1 MANYSIVIN
10 SRFKPFSYAEMLAPV
25 QQSTEAHQ
33 QVEDAYANL
42 ATQAELVAGK
52 ANEQT
57 DPIAYARYKSYAD
70 DLMAQADRLARY
82 GLTPDDR
89 RSMLGLR
96 ARYAKDI
103 IPIQEA
109 IETRKKQ
116 AEMQQQAYLQN
127 PTLLLSRRASTT
139 SLDEY
144 LKNPNLEYDSYSGA
158 MLTQQVSQQAQ
169 ALAKELTEYGLGKPI
184 DAYTNTFLKRNGFTS
199 AQVLEAITNPD
210 DPKSSPVLKAI
221 VDQTLAS
228 SGVTKWGD
236 EATIARARAYA
247 NQGLFSAVG
256 TSDVAP
262 MENFAAREN
271 LRFSHQ
277 VALENLQHQ
286 HAMARQRQAQRAAR
300 AADAYGGGGGDRN
313 SHRLNPI
320 PLRDRNEVSQ
330 KMNKI
335 NYYISKGWM
344 KEDKSNPGHYVLTVS
359 GHKEYN
365 RMSESHAAPSMNPR
379 TMGYY
384 PTTSTGT
391 KLHSDFY
398 NFINN
403 NKGKTTIKQ
412 VKDINAVLNS
422 VYNSNKEGSYDLY
435 RTTEYDRSVTGDYAS
450 AYTNQIMSTLADSSD
465 KKLHGVSYKAGKGFV
480 ETKSYSPK
488 DLKGYKVSNIRYS
501 KYGNTAILQKE
512 GNDPIRVR
520 LPKGMNPT
528 AETNVSTAISN
539 ADDYLNISNKGY
551 MPKVDSYGR
560 LARDK
565 NGNIIYTNTPL
576 TESQLGRYMREADNA
591 LLDIGDFGSQIVVVS
606 DTKKDEYTPFQ

>member
-57 DPIAYARYKSYAD
+57 DPVAYARYKSYAD

-82 GLTPDDR
+82 GLTPEDR

-139 SLDEY
+139 SLDDY

-184 DAYTNTFLKRNGFTS
+184 DSYTNTFLKKHGFTS
-199 AQVLEAITNPD
+199 AQVLEAITNPN

-228 SGVTKWGD
+228 SGVTSWGD
-236 EATIARARAYA
+236 EATVARARAYA

-262 MENFAAREN
+262 MENFEAREN
-271 LRFSHQ
+271 LKFGHQ
-277 VALENLQHQ
+277 VALENLQHR
-286 HAMARQRQAQRAAR
+286 HAMARQRQAQAAQQAANRAERMKMYDINPTSLYSSNEIAAKNKKTAAELDKWRKAGYFTYDGKLTNRGWAALQYKQGRKLPSMYDSHGREIERYDKGRGNFEFYQWAKQHGVTDPSNKYSVNILNNYYQGTRAAIKE
-300 AADAYGGGGGDRN
+300 N
-313 SHRLNPI
+313 RLP
-320 PLRDRNEVSQ
+320 
-330 KMNKI
+330 
-335 NYYISKGWM
+335 
-344 KEDKSNPGHYVLTVS
+344 
-359 GHKEYN
+359 
-365 RMSESHAAPSMNPR
+365 
-379 TMGYY
+379 
-384 PTTSTGT
+384 TGT
-391 KLHSDFY
+391 A
-398 NFINN
+398 NFDVYRQFISGSTRKSVADKISAAIGNS
-403 NKGKTTIKQ
+403 GKIYKAGQ
-412 VKDINAVLNS
+412 LSNGSISSAGGI
-422 VYNSNKEGSYDLY
+422 SNKEFEKLVKANPIVYVINSP
-435 RTTEYDRSVTGDYAS
+435 STGNRYVGG
-450 AYTNQIMSTLADSSD
+450 NKVVGQQLIELKNGD
-465 KKLHGVSYKAGKGFV
+465 KY
-480 ETKSYSPK
+480 
-488 DLKGYKVSNIRYS
+488 
-501 KYGNTAILQKE
+501 ILPDGIL
-512 GNDPIRVR
+512 GNDTFRN
-520 LPKGMNPT
+520 L
-528 AETNVSTAISN
+528 SN
-539 ADDYLNISNKGY
+539 ANLRIRQAGSRAEKATELNRANSYLGS
-551 MPKVDSYGR
+551 
-560 LARDK
+560 
-565 NGNIIYTNTPL
+565 IYTTNTG
-576 TESQLGRYMREADNA
+576 TNIKVNDGTSIF
-591 LLDIGDFGSQIVVVS
+591 DISE
-606 DTKKDEYTPFQ
+606 DEFYDIMGENKEE

>member
-286 HAMARQRQAQRAAR
+286 HAMARQRQAQRDAR
-300 AADAYGGGGGDRN
+300 DADRN

-335 NYYISKGWM
+335 NYYISKGWI
-344 KEDKSNPGHYVLTVS
+344 KEDKSNPGHYVLTNA
-359 GHKEYN
+359 GLKEYR
-365 RMSESHAAPSMNPR
+365 RMSETHTVASINPK

-384 PTTSTGT
+384 PTTGTGT
-391 KLHSDFY
+391 KQRTDFY
-398 NFINN
+398 NFIANN
-403 NKGKTTIKQ
+403 RGKTAIGT
-412 VKDINAVLNS
+412 VGDINNIINT
-422 VYNSNKEGSYDLY
+422 VYNNNKEGSYDLY
-435 RTTEYDRSVTGDYAS
+435 RTTEYDRSITGDYAS
-450 AYTNQIMSTLADSSD
+450 DYTNQIMSTLADSSD

-512 GNDPIRVR
+512 GENPIRIR

-528 AETNVSTAISN
+528 AETNVSIAISN

-576 TESQLGRYMREADNA
+576 TKSQLGRYMREADNA
-591 LLDIGDFGSQIVVVS
+591 LLDIGDFGSQIVVES

>member
-70 DLMAQADRLARY
+70 DLMTQADRLARY

-184 DAYTNTFLKRNGFTS
+184 DSYTNTFLKRHGFTS
-199 AQVLEAITNPD
+199 AQVLEAVTNPN

-228 SGVTKWGD
+228 SGVTSWGD

-262 MENFAAREN
+262 MENFGAREN
-271 LRFSHQ
+271 LKFGHQ
-277 VALENLQHQ
+277 VALENLQHR
-286 HAMARQRQAQRAAR
+286 HAMARQRQAQAAQQ
-300 AADAYGGGGGDRN
+300 AANGAERMKMYDI
-313 SHRLNPI
+313 NPTS
-320 PLRDRNEVSQ
+320 LYSSNEIAA
-330 KMNKI
+330 KNKKTAAELDKWRKAGYFTSDGRI
-335 NYYISKGWM
+335 TNKGM
-344 KEDKSNPGHYVLTVS
+344 KAL
-359 GHKEYN
+359 EY
-365 RMSESHAAPSMNPR
+365 RPAR
-379 TMGYY
+379 Q
-384 PTTSTGT
+384 TTSTYDSRGREI
-391 KLHSDFY
+391 KHYDSGRGDYEFY
-398 NFINN
+398 
-403 NKGKTTIKQ
+403 KWAIKHG
-412 VKDINAVLNS
+412 VKDSSNRNHVINTVNNYYQSTQAAIKENRLPTGTANFDVYRQFISGSTSENVANKISAAIGNS
-422 VYNSNKEGSYDLY
+422 GK
-435 RTTEYDRSVTGDYAS
+435 
-450 AYTNQIMSTLADSSD
+450 I
-465 KKLHGVSYKAGKGFV
+465 YKAGK
-480 ETKSYSPK
+480 
-488 DLKGYKVSNIRYS
+488 LSNGS
-501 KYGNTAILQKE
+501 
-512 GNDPIRVR
+512 
-520 LPKGMNPT
+520 
-528 AETNVSTAISN
+528 ISN
-539 ADDYLNISNKGY
+539 AEGISSKEFNKLIKENPIVYVINSPSTGNRY
-551 MPKVDSYGR
+551 VGGNKIVGQQ
-560 LARDK
+560 LIELK
-565 NGNIIYTNTPL
+565 NGDKYILPDGILGNDVVGNLSNANQRIRNAASSAEKAAELNRANSYLGSIYTTNTG
-576 TESQLGRYMREADNA
+576 TDIKVSDGTSIF
-591 LLDIGDFGSQIVVVS
+591 DIG
-606 DTKKDEYTPFQ
+606 Y